1 MEAFVAVCNA
11 EGFAPAAR
19 RLGVSAS
26 AVTRLIA
33 GLEQRLGVR
42 LFQRTTRSVRLTN
55 AGERYLQRARRILL
69 EIEEAEDVAQS
80 EGATPRG
87 RLVVSAPVL
96 FGRMHV
102 GPLVRH
108 YLERYPEV
116 RAELY
121 LSDHMV
127 NPILS
132 EAVTTQASPAGR
144 FAGSK

>member
-1 MEAFVAVCNA
+1 M
-11 EGFAPAAR
+11 
-19 RLGVSAS
+19 
-26 AVTRLIA
+26 
-33 GLEQRLGVR
+33 
-42 LFQRTTRSVRLTN
+42 RLTN

-87 RLVVSAPVL
+87 RLVVSAPLL

-116 RAELY
+116 GAELY

-127 NPILS
+127 NLVEEGS
-132 EAVTTQASPAGR
+132 HREA
-144 FAGSK
+144 